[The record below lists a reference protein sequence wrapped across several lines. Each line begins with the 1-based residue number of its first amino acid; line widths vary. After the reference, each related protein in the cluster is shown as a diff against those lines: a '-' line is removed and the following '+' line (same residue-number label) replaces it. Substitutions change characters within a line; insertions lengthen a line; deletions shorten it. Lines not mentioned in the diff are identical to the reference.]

1 MSTPPTTSNNSTTK
15 SDPLADV
22 PTDRRPRHIA
32 MIMDG
37 NGRWAQRQGQPRIVG
52 HQNGA
57 TTVRKIT
64 EEAARLKID
73 QVTLYCLSSEN
84 WKRPA
89 DELEF
94 LLQLLSQYLITE
106 RDTLMENNIRLK
118 IIGRRDRIPADVQ
131 SEMDRTLE
139 MTASNDG
146 TTLCLAI
153 NYGARGEIVDAFRK
167 IGNLIERGS
176 LKPED
181 ITEDLISQNLYTAG
195 MSDPDL
201 LVRTAGER
209 RVSNY
214 LLWQISYAEIWVT
227 EKLWPD
233 FSVEDM
239 HDAIRN
245 YSQRTRRFGGL
256 ASSQDSNSHAVSKD
270 DRE

>member
-1 MSTPPTTSNNSTTK
+1 
-15 SDPLADV
+15 
-22 PTDRRPRHIA
+22 

-57 TTVRKIT
+57 TTVRLIT
-64 EEAARLKID
+64 EEAARLNIE
-73 QVTLYCLSSEN
+73 QLTLYCLSSEN

-118 IIGRRDRIPADVQ
+118 IIGRRERIPTDVQ
-131 SEMDRTLE
+131 AEMDRTLE
-139 MTASNDG
+139 MTAANTG

-167 IGNLIERGS
+167 IGQQIQDGS
-176 LKPED
+176 LEPND
-181 ITEDLISQNLYTAG
+181 ISEDLISQNLYTAG

-201 LVRTAGER
+201 LIRTAGER
-209 RVSNY
+209 RISNY

-227 EKLWPD
+227 EKFWPD
-233 FSVEDM
+233 FCAEDL
-239 HDAIRN
+239 HESIRD

-256 ASSQDSNSHAVSKD
+256 VHSSATSNDGISDNDQD
-270 DRE
+270 

>member
-1 MSTPPTTSNNSTTK
+1 MPTTPITNSQAN
-15 SDPLADV
+15 SQADPLADV
-22 PTDRRPRHIA
+22 PVDRRPRHIA

-37 NGRWAQRQGQPRIVG
+37 NGRWAQRQGQPRIFG

-57 TTVRKIT
+57 TTVRTIT
-64 EEAARLKID
+64 EEAAKL
-73 QVTLYCLSSEN
+73 QLEQLTLYCLSSEN

-94 LLQLLSQYLITE
+94 LLQLLSQFLITE
-106 RDTLMENNIRLK
+106 RETLMRNNVRLK
-118 IIGRRDRIPADVQ
+118 IIGRRERIPAEVQ

-139 MTASNDG
+139 MTSENSG

-153 NYGARGEIVDAFRK
+153 NYGSRGEIVDAVRT
-167 IGNLIERGS
+167 IGQSIKNGS
-176 LKPED
+176 LDPD
-181 ITEDLISQNLYTAG
+181 DVSEDLISQHLYTAG

-209 RVSNY
+209 RISNY

-233 FSVEDM
+233 FATEDL
-239 HDAIRN
+239 HQAIRN
-245 YSQRTRRFGGL
+245 YSHRTRRFGGL
-256 ASSQDSNSHAVSKD
+256 VHAAAETDVADSHND
-270 DRE
+270 EG